1 MDGHALMNG
10 LGFFK
15 RLLGSHAAAEPRDE
29 AHLQTALGARMLVV
43 DDSPT
48 ICAVLGKMLRQDGYA
63 VLKATE
69 GKDAIELA
77 RSEQPA
83 LIFLDIVMP
92 GMNGFAVLRALRHD
106 PLTRDI
112 PIVMISGNPQATE
125 QFYVQ
130 RFGADDFMQKP
141 FGRDEVYLRIGQLV
155 QSGRLAGRLP
165 PVQVELAPPVPS
177 VGELSAD
184 ELADIPDIAMPDA
197 DATPHRAGTTA
208 MPQATLQVVHGI
220 G

>member
-15 RLLGSHAAAEPRDE
+15 RLLGRQAGDGHRVEPQ
-29 AHLQTALGARMLVV
+29 AALGARMLVV

-48 ICAVLGKMLRQDGYA
+48 IGAVLGKMLRQDGYA
-63 VLKATE
+63 VLRATG
-69 GKDAIELA
+69 GKEAIELA
-77 RSEQPA
+77 RSERPA

-141 FGRDEVYLRIGQLV
+141 FDRDEVYLRIGQLV
-155 QSGRLAGRLP
+155 QSGRLDGRLP
-165 PVQVELAPPVPS
+165 SAPVP
-177 VGELSAD
+177 VEALPALAAELSAD

-197 DATPHRAGTTA
+197 EATPHLAGA
-208 MPQATLQVVHGI
+208 AALQVVRGI

>member
-1 MDGHALMNG
+1 MHGHALING
-10 LGFFK
+10 FGFLK
-15 RLLGSHAAAEPRDE
+15 RLLGSQTAIEHHAGPQA
-29 AHLQTALGARMLVV
+29 ALGARMLVV

-48 ICAVLGKMLRQDGYA
+48 ICAVIGKMLRQDGYA
-63 VLKATE
+63 VLKATS
-69 GKDAIELA
+69 GKEAIELA
-77 RSEQPA
+77 RSERPA

-106 PLTRDI
+106 PLTRGI

-141 FGRDEVYLRIGQLV
+141 FDRDEVYLRIGQLV
-155 QSGRLAGRLP
+155 QSGRLDGRLP
-165 PVQVELAPPVPS
+165 LAPVPVEELPTLAE
-177 VGELSAD
+177 ELSAD

-197 DATPHRAGTTA
+197 EAAPHPAGA
-208 MPQATLQVVHGI
+208 ATLQVIHGI

>member
-10 LGFFK
+10 IGFFK
-15 RLLGSHAAAEPRDE
+15 RLLGNHAAVEHRVEPQ
-29 AHLQTALGARMLVV
+29 AALGARMLVV

-106 PLTRDI
+106 PLTRGI

-141 FGRDEVYLRIGQLV
+141 FDRDEVYLRIGQLV
-155 QSGRLAGRLP
+155 RSGRLDGRLP
-165 PVQVELAPPVPS
+165 SAPVP
-177 VGELSAD
+177 VEALPALAEELSAD

-197 DATPHRAGTTA
+197 DATPHLAGAAA

>member
-1 MDGHALMNG
+1 MDGHALING
-10 LGFFK
+10 IGFFR
-15 RLLGSHAAAEPRDE
+15 RLLGSHAAAEESEAPR
-29 AHLQTALGARMLVV
+29 AALGARMLVV

-63 VLKATE
+63 VLNATS
-69 GKDAIELA
+69 GLDAIGLA
-77 RSEQPA
+77 CSEQPA

-106 PLTRDI
+106 PRTRHI

-130 RFGADDFMQKP
+130 RFGADDFMRKP
-141 FGRDEVYLRIGQLV
+141 FDRNEVYMRIGQLV
-155 QSGRLAGRLP
+155 QSGRLGGRLP
-165 PVQVELAPPVPS
+165 SAPAPVEALPALAT
-177 VGELSAD
+177 ELSAD

-197 DATPHRAGTTA
+197 DATPHLADA
-208 MPQATLQVVHGI
+208 APLQVVHGI